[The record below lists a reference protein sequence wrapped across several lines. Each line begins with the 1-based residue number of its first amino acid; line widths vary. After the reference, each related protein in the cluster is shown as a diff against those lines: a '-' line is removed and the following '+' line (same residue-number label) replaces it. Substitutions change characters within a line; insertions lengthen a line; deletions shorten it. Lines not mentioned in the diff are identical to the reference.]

1 MKINKV
7 IKILMERDDIDH
19 ETAEEI
25 VRETRDEL
33 LSINN
38 PFDADMIMATN
49 LELEPDYIFDV
60 LNFR

>member
-1 MKINKV
+1 MNRV
-7 IKILMERDDIDH
+7 VKILMNRDNINQ

-60 LNFR
+60 LNFK